1 MDLFTID
8 TRRGRAKR
16 RVSFVNKPV
25 FHSANARSEA
35 GSGGVNNSILHRS
48 VYTRDGLQKCVPREA
63 PCCIVECVCATGR
76 RGVCLEKVVGVS
88 TVIACG
94 NNPVKQSDMLTQAA
108 SDHPKRCQWWG
119 CNKCTTKHTK
129 GDSRPKC
136 VKSKRKQTNKRGTKP
151 VNNST
156 PTRQGGREEA
166 VARVLTVGRRDGAQR
181 VTTLL

>member
-1 MDLFTID
+1 MPMQQQTNSSTNPSGDIFKMSRTDITD
-8 TRRGRAKR
+8 KNESMQQRRRGTAGRVCLSRKGKGGTPPGCHRAPLGPTLAHK
-16 RVSFVNKPV
+16 
-25 FHSANARSEA
+25 
-35 GSGGVNNSILHRS
+35 
-48 VYTRDGLQKCVPREA
+48 
-63 PCCIVECVCATGR
+63 TGR
-76 RGVCLEKVVGVS
+76 SMRGVS